1 MKNTVADRLKLIR
14 EDRNKTKEQVANYLE
29 IQLRAYQRYEAGE
42 RVPDLEKLKSLAKY
56 FNCTLDYLV
65 GMDIPE
71 DKKYIDR
78 DLVLNQSEIM
88 DLGYNKKF
96 AFGLMKQIIDHQS
109 ESEEVHVSENDNKK
123 YVTKAQVRK
132 LLEDFLEKLYRKN
145 WGKVIIRAID

>member
-1 MKNTVADRLKLIR
+1 MKNTVADRLKVVR

-65 GMDIPE
+65 GMDIPQDE
-71 DKKYIDR
+71 KYIDR

-132 LLEDFLEKLYRKN
+132 LLEDFLEKL
-145 WGKVIIRAID
+145 

>member
-1 MKNTVADRLKLIR
+1 MKKMRNTVADRLKVVR

-29 IQLRAYQRYEAGE
+29 IQLRAYQRYETGE

-65 GMDIPE
+65 GMDIPQ

-123 YVTKAQVRK
+123 YVTKVQVRK
-132 LLEDFLEKLYRKN
+132 LLEDFLEKL
-145 WGKVIIRAID
+145 

>member
-1 MKNTVADRLKLIR
+1 MKNTVADRLKVVR

-65 GMDIPE
+65 GMDIPQ

-132 LLEDFLEKLYRKN
+132 LLEDFLEKL
-145 WGKVIIRAID
+145 

>member
-1 MKNTVADRLKLIR
+1 MKNTVADRLKVVR

-65 GMDIPE
+65 GMDIPQ

-132 LLEDFLEKLYRKN
+132 LLEGFFEKL
-145 WGKVIIRAID
+145 

>member
-42 RVPDLEKLKSLAKY
+42 RVPDLEKLKSLARY
-56 FNCTLDYLV
+56 FNCSLDHLV

-132 LLEDFLEKLYRKN
+132 LLEDFLEKL
-145 WGKVIIRAID
+145 

>member
-1 MKNTVADRLKLIR
+1 MKNTVADRLKVVR

-65 GMDIPE
+65 GMDIPQ

-123 YVTKAQVRK
+123 YVTKVQVRK
-132 LLEDFLEKLYRKN
+132 LLEDFLEKL
-145 WGKVIIRAID
+145 

>member
-1 MKNTVADRLKLIR
+1 MRNTVADRLKVVR

-65 GMDIPE
+65 GMDIPQ

-123 YVTKAQVRK
+123 YVTKVQVRK
-132 LLEDFLEKLYRKN
+132 LLEDFLEKL
-145 WGKVIIRAID
+145 

>member
-1 MKNTVADRLKLIR
+1 MRNTVADRLKVVR

-29 IQLRAYQRYEAGE
+29 IQLRAYQRYETGE

-65 GMDIPE
+65 GMDIPQ

-78 DLVLNQSEIM
+78 DLVLTQSEIM
-88 DLGYNKKF
+88 YLGYNKKF

-132 LLEDFLEKLYRKN
+132 LLEDFLEKL
-145 WGKVIIRAID
+145 

>member
-1 MKNTVADRLKLIR
+1 MRNTVANRLKVVR

-123 YVTKAQVRK
+123 YVTKEQVRK
-132 LLEDFLEKLYRKN
+132 LLEGLLEK
-145 WGKVIIRAID
+145 I

>member
-1 MKNTVADRLKLIR
+1 MKNTVADRLKVVR

-42 RVPDLEKLKSLAKY
+42 RVPDLEKLKSLARY
-56 FNCTLDYLV
+56 FNCSLDHLV

-78 DLVLNQSEIM
+78 DLVLTQSEIM

-132 LLEDFLEKLYRKN
+132 LLEDFLEKL
-145 WGKVIIRAID
+145 

>member
-1 MKNTVADRLKLIR
+1 MKNTVADRLKVVR

-29 IQLRAYQRYEAGE
+29 IQLRAYQRYETGE

-123 YVTKAQVRK
+123 YVTKAQVRQ
-132 LLEDFLEKLYRKN
+132 LLEELLEK
-145 WGKVIIRAID
+145 I

>member
-1 MKNTVADRLKLIR
+1 MKNTVADRLKVVR

-42 RVPDLEKLKSLAKY
+42 RVPDLEKLKSLARY
-56 FNCTLDYLV
+56 FNCSLDHLV

-132 LLEDFLEKLYRKN
+132 LLEDFLEKL
-145 WGKVIIRAID
+145 

>member
-1 MKNTVADRLKLIR
+1 MNMKNTVADRLKVVR

-29 IQLRAYQRYEAGE
+29 IQLRAYQRYETGE
-42 RVPDLEKLKSLAKY
+42 RAPDLEKLKSLAKY

-65 GMDIPE
+65 GMDIPQ

-132 LLEDFLEKLYRKN
+132 LLEDFLEKL
-145 WGKVIIRAID
+145 

>member
-42 RVPDLEKLKSLAKY
+42 RLPDLEKLKSLARY
-56 FNCTLDYLV
+56 FDCTLDYLV
-65 GMDIPE
+65 GMDVPQE
-71 DKKYIDR
+71 KKYIDR
-78 DLVLNQSEIM
+78 GLVLNQSEIM

-96 AFGLMKQIIDHQS
+96 AYGLMKQIIDHQS

-123 YVTKAQVRK
+123 YVTKEQVRQ
-132 LLEDFLEKLYRKN
+132 LLEELLEK
-145 WGKVIIRAID
+145 I

>member
-1 MKNTVADRLKLIR
+1 MKKMRNTVADRLKVVR

-42 RVPDLEKLKSLAKY
+42 RVPDLEKLKSLAKF

-65 GMDIPE
+65 GMDIPQ

-123 YVTKAQVRK
+123 YVTKVQVRK
-132 LLEDFLEKLYRKN
+132 LLEDFLEKL
-145 WGKVIIRAID
+145 

>member
-1 MKNTVADRLKLIR
+1 MRNTVADRLKVVR

-29 IQLRAYQRYEAGE
+29 IQLRAYQRYETGE

-65 GMDIPE
+65 GMDFPE

-132 LLEDFLEKLYRKN
+132 LLEDFLEELQ
-145 WGKVIIRAID
+145 

>member
-1 MKNTVADRLKLIR
+1 MKNTVADRLKIIR
-14 EDRNKTKEQVANYLE
+14 EDRNKTKEQVAAYLE

-42 RVPDLEKLKSLAKY
+42 RVPDLEKLKSLARY
-56 FNCTLDYLV
+56 FNCSLDHLV

-78 DLVLNQSEIM
+78 DLVLTQSEIM

-132 LLEDFLEKLYRKN
+132 LLEDFLEK
-145 WGKVIIRAID
+145 I

>member
-1 MKNTVADRLKLIR
+1 MKNTVADRLKVVR

-29 IQLRAYQRYEAGE
+29 IQLRAYQRYETGE

-96 AFGLMKQIIDHQS
+96 AFGLMKQILDHQS

-132 LLEDFLEKLYRKN
+132 LLEDFLEKL
-145 WGKVIIRAID
+145 

>member
-29 IQLRAYQRYEAGE
+29 IQLRAYQRYETGE
-42 RVPDLEKLKSLAKY
+42 RLPDLEKLKSLARY
-56 FNCTLDYLV
+56 FDCTLDYLV

-96 AFGLMKQIIDHQS
+96 AYGLMKQIIDHQS

-123 YVTKAQVRK
+123 YVTKEQVRK
-132 LLEDFLEKLYRKN
+132 LLEGLLEK
-145 WGKVIIRAID
+145 I

>member
-1 MKNTVADRLKLIR
+1 MRNTVADRLKIVR

-65 GMDIPE
+65 GMDIPQ

-123 YVTKAQVRK
+123 YVKKVQVRK
-132 LLEDFLEKLYRKN
+132 LLEDFLEKL
-145 WGKVIIRAID
+145 

>member
-1 MKNTVADRLKLIR
+1 MKNTVADRLKVVR

-65 GMDIPE
+65 GMDIPQ

-78 DLVLNQSEIM
+78 DLVLTQSEIM

-123 YVTKAQVRK
+123 YVTKVQVRK
-132 LLEDFLEKLYRKN
+132 LLEDFLEKL
-145 WGKVIIRAID
+145 

>member
-1 MKNTVADRLKLIR
+1 M
-14 EDRNKTKEQVANYLE
+14 
-29 IQLRAYQRYEAGE
+29 
-42 RVPDLEKLKSLAKY
+42 
-56 FNCTLDYLV
+56 DYLV
-65 GMDIPE
+65 GMDIPQ

-78 DLVLNQSEIM
+78 DLALNQSEIM

-132 LLEDFLEKLYRKN
+132 LLEDFLEKL
-145 WGKVIIRAID
+145 

>member
-1 MKNTVADRLKLIR
+1 MKNTVADRLKVVR

-29 IQLRAYQRYEAGE
+29 IQLRAYQRYETGE

-65 GMDIPE
+65 GMDIPQ

-78 DLVLNQSEIM
+78 DLVLTQSEIM

-132 LLEDFLEKLYRKN
+132 LLEDFLEKL
-145 WGKVIIRAID
+145 

>member
-1 MKNTVADRLKLIR
+1 MKNTVADRLKVVR
-14 EDRNKTKEQVANYLE
+14 EDRNKTKEQAANYLE
-29 IQLRAYQRYEAGE
+29 IQLRAYQRYETGE

-65 GMDIPE
+65 GMDIPQ

-78 DLVLNQSEIM
+78 DLVLNQSEII

-123 YVTKAQVRK
+123 YVTKVQVRK
-132 LLEDFLEKLYRKN
+132 LLEDFLEKL
-145 WGKVIIRAID
+145 

>member
-1 MKNTVADRLKLIR
+1 MKNTVADRLKVVR

-42 RVPDLEKLKSLAKY
+42 RFPDLEKLKSLARY

-65 GMDIPE
+65 GMDIPQ

-123 YVTKAQVRK
+123 YVTKVQVRK
-132 LLEDFLEKLYRKN
+132 LLEDFLEKL
-145 WGKVIIRAID
+145 

>member
-1 MKNTVADRLKLIR
+1 MRNTVADRLKVVR

-29 IQLRAYQRYEAGE
+29 IQLRAYQRYETGE

-65 GMDIPE
+65 GMDIPQ

-123 YVTKAQVRK
+123 YVTKVQVRK
-132 LLEDFLEKLYRKN
+132 LLEDFLEKL
-145 WGKVIIRAID
+145 

>member
-1 MKNTVADRLKLIR
+1 MKNTVADRLKIVR

-29 IQLRAYQRYEAGE
+29 IQLRAYQRYETGE

-96 AFGLMKQIIDHQS
+96 AYGLMKQIIDHQS

-123 YVTKAQVRK
+123 YVTKVQVRK
-132 LLEDFLEKLYRKN
+132 LLEDFLEKL
-145 WGKVIIRAID
+145 

>member
-1 MKNTVADRLKLIR
+1 MADRLKVVR

-29 IQLRAYQRYEAGE
+29 IQLRAYQRYETGE

-65 GMDIPE
+65 GMDISQ

-132 LLEDFLEKLYRKN
+132 LLEGFLEKL
-145 WGKVIIRAID
+145 

>member
-1 MKNTVADRLKLIR
+1 MNMKNTVADRLKVVR

-65 GMDIPE
+65 GMDIPQ

-123 YVTKAQVRK
+123 YVTKVQVRK
-132 LLEDFLEKLYRKN
+132 LLEDFLEKL
-145 WGKVIIRAID
+145 

>member
-1 MKNTVADRLKLIR
+1 MNMKNTVADRLKVVR

-29 IQLRAYQRYEAGE
+29 IQLRAYQRYETGE

-65 GMDIPE
+65 GMDIPQ

-78 DLVLNQSEIM
+78 DLVLTQSEIM

-132 LLEDFLEKLYRKN
+132 LLEDFLEKL
-145 WGKVIIRAID
+145 